1 MTASPP
7 PLRQTPERM
16 SNPVPPTE
24 LGKLAAVMP
33 DLADGFRHI
42 RREALKAGP
51 LTNET
56 VELIVVAGLAA
67 THRLDALR
75 VHITR
80 LLDMG
85 AERAA
90 IAHALVA
97 CLGAATTLTETVDG
111 LAVLAECLEEHPSY
125 PEFSS

>member
-1 MTASPP
+1 MPA
-7 PLRQTPERM
+7 
-16 SNPVPPTE
+16 TE

-56 VELIVVAGLAA
+56 IELIVVAGLAA
-67 THRLDALR
+67 TRRRDALR
-75 VHITR
+75 VHISR

-85 AERAA
+85 VEREA

-111 LAVLAECLEEHPSY
+111 LGVLAECLEDHPSS
-125 PEFSS
+125 PGSSS